1 MGNELGFTS
10 RYAIK
15 KALGAYPPWQGFG
28 VTDSLSGKDYL
39 LFSLVIPTETS
50 ISTDD
55 LLMRDYLFSDA
66 AGDNIRALSIQDN
79 GGGVFFL
86 LPWQELVPVTKML
99 PSLKPEESLELTR
112 SLTSTFLDCIS
123 TGRFFH
129 NLSIESVV
137 MQGNS
142 AGILPT
148 AYLVPEAVLDRLGAS
163 RGTGSGENLF
173 DDLNAF
179 GELLAL
185 LCR

>member
-1 MGNELGFTS
+1 MKNDPGFTS

-39 LFSLVIPTETS
+39 LFSLVIPAETS

-66 AGDNIRALSIQDN
+66 AGDNIRALSIQEN

-129 NLSIESVV
+129 NLSIESIV
-137 MQGNS
+137 MQGTS
-142 AGILPT
+142 ADILPT
-148 AYLVPEAVLDRLGAS
+148 M
-163 RGTGSGENLF
+163 TSGK
-173 DDLNAF
+173 
-179 GELLAL
+179 
-185 LCR
+185 